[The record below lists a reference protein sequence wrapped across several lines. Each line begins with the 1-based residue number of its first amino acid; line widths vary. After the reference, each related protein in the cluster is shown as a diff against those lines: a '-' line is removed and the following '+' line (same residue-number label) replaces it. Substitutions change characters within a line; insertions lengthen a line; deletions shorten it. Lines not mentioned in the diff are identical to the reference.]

1 MPSTLQADISAR
13 VTYLDQPNTTM
24 HPPTTLIQ
32 NHIIPV
38 ADLVPHILMSNPLGS
53 CFNKFGDN
61 FD

>member
-38 ADLVPHILMSNPLGS
+38 ADLVPHLGS